1 MWQSRDTFEPGYPV
15 SSLKHTSLTT
25 GNCVGR
31 GFLGE
36 IFLEDPHWLWRK
48 TLPEEGEHWGD
59 GREVSLEL
67 FHSGVLGIFEFPP
80 QSPMGPGLIVGRVGA
95 QTLLP

>member
-1 MWQSRDTFEPGYPV
+1 MTLEGITPSRVGSFLLVFVWQSRDTFEPGYPV
-15 SSLKHTSLTT
+15 SSLKHASLTT

-36 IFLEDPHWLWRK
+36 IFLEDPNWLWRK

-67 FHSGVLGIFEFPP
+67 FPLRGTWDI
-80 QSPMGPGLIVGRVGA
+80 
-95 QTLLP
+95 